1 MSFTAKDIFNNNDI
15 DKVIKKLTLNDL
27 TRLFHAL
34 ELEENEIDQAKGDAQ
49 RADVENKAKRVLTH
63 WKKTYPQKATLG
75 TILAAL
81 KEANINHMQM
91 LEQKWKGKVL
101 SNEGNFIAFFF
112 FFFFKK
118 KIPILDILM
127 LFEK

>member
-1 MSFTAKDIFNNNDI
+1 MIR
-15 DKVIKKLTLNDL
+15 KLTPNDL

-49 RADVENKAKRVLTH
+49 RADMENKAKRVLTH

-81 KEANINHMQM
+81 KEANNINHMQM
-91 LEQKWKGKVL
+91 LDQKWRGKV
-101 SNEGNFIAFFF
+101 
-112 FFFFKK
+112 FFK
-118 KIPILDILM
+118 
-127 LFEK
+127 